1 MVTGGYKGLQG
12 VKRHYR
18 ELQEVT
24 RDTRSYTKLHVQGV
38 RGGYGGQLGIK
49 RGYRGQKDIATL

>member
-1 MVTGGYKGLQG
+1 MVTGGYKGSQG
-12 VKRHYR
+12 FKRQYI

-24 RDTRSYTKLHVQGV
+24 RDYRELQEIRCTGV
-38 RGGYGGQLGIK
+38 RGGYGGQQDIT